1 MIKLLSILLV
11 GFIILPLSAE
21 KYRIAILDFKK
32 GNEISTEEAE
42 LISGLVRTKMV
53 KQKNFTVIDRENVS
67 KVFKE
72 QALVQKGCTDSSCE
86 VQIGKLLAANKIMT
100 GSVAKLG
107 NSYVINALV
116 TDVEKGTTEVGENET
131 VSSMD
136 EMNKAVGRLTE
147 KITEAMIADLPE
159 SKKPV
164 MNIPPIP
171 PLLKSVIFPGWGQF
185 SNGYKW
191 KGSIFAIS
199 FFGSIG
205 LLASSMNE
213 YNSEKERYNGAA
225 NLSIVLPSDLSL
237 LGYVNAKNVFSE
249 YEASTV
255 QVRNV
260 SIAVVGVYIINLLDI
275 LFFSKAP
282 SIKPVFRNDKT
293 SPGAENHGLQFYV
306 KTSPI
311 TNQSLDNSYTIQ
323 YSWRF

>member
-159 SKKPV
+159 SKRVRPIKPV
-164 MNIPPIP
+164 
-171 PLLKSVIFPGWGQF
+171 LQSSVIPGWGQF
-185 SNGYKW
+185 SNGQKL
-191 KGSIFAIS
+191 KSGLFAIS
-199 FFGSIG
+199 FLASVGALANSINQYKAEKDTYDNHVTLGYLSFVSSTQGIG
-205 LLASSMNE
+205 LYSSIKS
-213 YNSEKERYNGAA
+213 SESRS
-225 NLSIVLPSDLSL
+225 NLSSNAIQIQGFSL
-237 LGYVNAKNVFSE
+237 LTLAVYLYNLADAYYYAKESQPNPISKK
-249 YEASTV
+249 
-255 QVRNV
+255 
-260 SIAVVGVYIINLLDI
+260 VG
-275 LFFSKAP
+275 F
-282 SIKPVFRNDKT
+282 
-293 SPGAENHGLQFYV
+293 QFQIQNQISQ
-306 KTSPI
+306 T
-311 TNQSLDNSYTIQ
+311 TQTQSLETNYTLIYQ
-323 YSWRF
+323 WRF